1 MLYEAIIIFR
11 GGDGSMVN
19 NGNLMSEQDSNKEG
33 KSTSL
38 TESAPAQPA
47 PGKEE
52 ALGFKELYE
61 QSLQN
66 VQLGAVVTG
75 KVVQINAD
83 TVMVD
88 VGWKTEGYIPAKELR
103 DDEGN
108 ISLAVGDEIEIL
120 VDRRDGDGNL
130 VLSRDKAAKIK
141 VWDDV
146 KVACEQNTAIKGI
159 VLERVKGGLSV
170 DIGIPAFLPGS
181 QVDIRPVRDLD
192 RFVGQTLVFNVLKY
206 DRKRNNV
213 VLSRRS
219 ILEYERESEKRETL
233 ERLEEGK
240 IVEGTIKNITDYG
253 IFIDLGGIDGLLHV
267 TDISW
272 GRITR
277 PADNFSK
284 GDRIQVKVL
293 SFDREKE
300 RVALGLRQLI
310 NNPWETIAERYPV
323 GTIITGRVV
332 NVTDYG
338 VFVELEQGVEGL
350 IHISEMFW
358 TREIKHPSKV
368 LNVSDQIH
376 VMILEVNPGAKRIS
390 LGLKQ
395 TTQNPW
401 ETLKEKYPEGTVVKG
416 VIRNITNF
424 GIFVGIEDGID
435 GLIHMSDISWR
446 HRVKHPSE
454 HFKKGQ
460 EIEAMVLNIDV
471 ENEKFSLGIK
481 QIEKNPWESLDQKYQ
496 PGTVVTGKVTN
507 LTDFGIFIELEE
519 GIEGLVH
526 ISELSQ
532 KRVKLSSDLFAVG
545 DMVSAVIKNIDLK
558 NRKIRL
564 SIKELEAPSAE
575 EGPSVNSYLNNR
587 ENVGSNL
594 GKALADVKI
603 VDVKGS

>member
-1 MLYEAIIIFR
+1 M
-11 GGDGSMVN
+11 
-19 NGNLMSEQDSNKEG
+19 
-33 KSTSL
+33 

-108 ISLAVGDEIEIL
+108 ISLAVGDELEIL

-146 KVACEQNTAIKGI
+146 KMACEQNTAIKGT

-219 ILEYERESEKRETL
+219 ILEHEREAEKRETL

-323 GTIITGRVV
+323 GSIITGRVV

-481 QIEKNPWESLDQKYQ
+481 QIEKNPWEYLDQKYQ

-532 KRVKLSSDLFAVG
+532 KRVKSSSDLFAVG
-545 DMVSAVIKNIDLK
+545 DMVSAMIKNIDLK

-564 SIKELEAPSAE
+564 SIKDLETPSAE

>member
-1 MLYEAIIIFR
+1 
-11 GGDGSMVN
+11 MVN

-108 ISLAVGDEIEIL
+108 ISLAVGDELEIL

-146 KVACEQNTAIKGI
+146 KVACEQNTAIKGT

-219 ILEYERESEKRETL
+219 ILEHERESEKRETL

-323 GTIITGRVV
+323 GSIITGRVV

-368 LNVSDQIH
+368 LNVSDQIN

-481 QIEKNPWESLDQKYQ
+481 QIEKNPWEYLDQKYQ

-532 KRVKLSSDLFAVG
+532 KRVKSSSDLFAVG

-564 SIKELEAPSAE
+564 SIKDLETPSAE
-575 EGPSVNSYLNNR
+575 EGPSANSYLNNR